1 MDRAL
6 QQKIIT
12 DAKTV
17 GADYVLYNI
26 FDGDKYSSYS
36 GHVVTVY
43 FMQESNDG
51 YGNEVASY
59 QPADLAGIYMGFGF
73 PEIKL
78 YNRRWGSEMI
88 SKYNVIRINRE

>member
-6 QQKIIT
+6 RQKIII

-17 GADYVLYNI
+17 GADYVLYSV
-26 FDGDKYSSYS
+26 FDGNKYSDYS
-36 GHVVTVY
+36 GHVVTAY
-43 FMQESNDG
+43 FMQEANDG

-59 QPADLAGIYMGFGF
+59 QPADLAGMYMGFGF

-78 YNRRWGSEMI
+78 YNRRWGGEMI
-88 SKYNVIRINRE
+88 SKYNVIRISRE

>member
-6 QQKIIT
+6 RQKIII

-17 GADYVLYNI
+17 GADYVLYSV
-26 FDGDKYSSYS
+26 FDGNKYSSYS
-36 GHVVTVY
+36 GQVVTVY
-43 FMQESNDG
+43 FMQELNDG

-59 QPADLAGIYMGFGF
+59 QPADLAGMYMGLGF

-78 YNRRWGSEMI
+78 YNRRWGSGMI

>member
-6 QQKIIT
+6 QQKIII

-17 GADYVLYNI
+17 GADYVLCNL
-26 FDGDKYSSYS
+26 FDGNIYSNYS
-36 GHVVTVY
+36 GHVVAVY

-78 YNRRWGSEMI
+78 YSRRWGSEMI